1 MDTYDYRENDDA
13 VAATNCHAERDAR
26 AEIERRDRE
35 PVTDGETAEV
45 LDYRGYG
52 VFEEIYDR
60 ELTRLAEVGI
70 TDPEVTSTGG
80 NCYALTGELHAP
92 DGRSIYL
99 LATTN
104 GEPALTT
111 DTPITLWTVG
121 LYDIQGDSVALAMGE
136 ASVEALG
143 DSSDALGCAVTRAR
157 TALHQYAGGAPAG
170 KTALIGGRGLSWI
183 PE

>member
-1 MDTYDYRENDDA
+1 M
-13 VAATNCHAERDAR
+13 
-26 AEIERRDRE
+26 ERREHE
-35 PVTDGETAEV
+35 PVTEGETAEV

-60 ELTRLAEVGI
+60 ELTRLAAVGI
-70 TDPEVTSTGG
+70 ADPEVALTGG

-99 LATTN
+99 LTTTN

-111 DTPITLWTVG
+111 DTAITLWTVG
-121 LYDIQGDSVALAMGE
+121 LYDTEGDSVALAMGE

-143 DSSDALGCAVTRAR
+143 DTVDALGRAVTRAR

-170 KTALIGGRGLSWI
+170 KTALIGDRGLSWI